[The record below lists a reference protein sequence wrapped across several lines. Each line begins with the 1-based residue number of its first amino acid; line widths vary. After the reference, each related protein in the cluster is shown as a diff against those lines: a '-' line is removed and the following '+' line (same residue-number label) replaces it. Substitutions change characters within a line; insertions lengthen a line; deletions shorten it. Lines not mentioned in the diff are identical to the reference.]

1 MLKFYYHMVVNFGIY
16 RRPYHENHDYMIMG
30 RREEFTEETTA
41 EVAELK
47 GNIHEIH
54 EMISQTSN
62 KTVKKALKVS
72 IKMIEEKLIQLGNH
86 LKCTCDIEGG
96 EEDPNCR
103 ACLNQWRNER
113 YGYGVHDVECVCN
126 DCTHGQDGYPRAD
139 Y

>member
-1 MLKFYYHMVVNFGIY
+1 MRK
-16 RRPYHENHDYMIMG
+16 ETAK
-30 RREEFTEETTA
+30 EEETRKIRG
-41 EVAELK
+41 ECIILRERMQ
-47 GNIHEIH
+47 EIE
-54 EMISQTSN
+54 EMIIQTSN